1 MLTHYGIPLTV
12 SAKEWLE
19 TSQPETK
26 ITYYTGFLINDR
38 VYDYEKSKFANLFL
52 KACNRREIILY
63 QNKISAGDTRVDPV
77 YEYIAEKIV

>member
-1 MLTHYGIPLTV
+1 MLTHHGVPLTV

>member
-19 TSQPETK
+19 TSLPETK

>member
-1 MLTHYGIPLTV
+1 MLTHHGVPLTV
-12 SAKEWLE
+12 SAKERLE
-19 TSQPETK
+19 TSLPETK

>member
-1 MLTHYGIPLTV
+1 MLTHHGVPLTV

-38 VYDYEKSKFANLFL
+38 VYDYEKSKFANLF
-52 KACNRREIILY
+52 
-63 QNKISAGDTRVDPV
+63 
-77 YEYIAEKIV
+77 

>member
-1 MLTHYGIPLTV
+1 MLTHHGVPLTV

-19 TSQPETK
+19 TSLPETK

-38 VYDYEKSKFANLFL
+38 VYDYEKSKFAKIFL
-52 KACNRREIILY
+52 DACERREIILY

>member
-1 MLTHYGIPLTV
+1 MLTHHGVPLTI

-19 TSQPETK
+19 TSLPETK

>member
-1 MLTHYGIPLTV
+1 MLTHHGVPLTV
-12 SAKEWLE
+12 SAKEWLK
-19 TSQPETK
+19 TSLPETK

-52 KACNRREIILY
+52 KACDRREIILY

>member
-1 MLTHYGIPLTV
+1 MLTHYGVPLTV

>member
-1 MLTHYGIPLTV
+1 MLTHHGVPLTV

-19 TSQPETK
+19 TSLPETK

>member
-1 MLTHYGIPLTV
+1 MLTHQGVPLTV

>member
-19 TSQPETK
+19 TSLPETK

-38 VYDYEKSKFANLFL
+38 VYDYEKSIKKL
-52 KACNRREIILY
+52 IL
-63 QNKISAGDTRVDPV
+63 N
-77 YEYIAEKIV
+77 

>member
-19 TSQPETK
+19 TSLPETK

-52 KACNRREIILY
+52 KACDRREIILY
-63 QNKISAGDTRVDPV
+63 QNKISAGDTKVDPV